1 MTYRI
6 LLITFVTFFGINAN
20 AQPPVIKWQHSFGGS
35 ALDHIKGFQQTSD
48 SGFIVCG
55 YTRSN
60 DGDVGGN
67 HGDESQHDAWV
78 LRLDKNGNLL
88 WQKCLGGSK
97 DDELTC
103 ILQMRDGRFA
113 AAGFALSDDGD
124 LQSNLGKPDCW
135 FVIMDASGNI
145 VLQKTYGGS
154 GGETIY
160 SIDETNDSGFI
171 MAGFT
176 ESVDR
181 DVTKNF
187 GGQDYW
193 VIKTDKHGAVDW
205 QKSYG
210 NKGTNI
216 ANSVR
221 RTFDGGYIIA
231 GVSECVAGD
240 TTMRNQHEGNDY
252 WVIKTDA
259 NGEVKW
265 QQAYGGTKND
275 VPKCIIQSNDSNY
288 VLTGQTN
295 SNDGDLERRKSN
307 DVLDVWTL
315 CLSQQGN
322 IYWQQTLGGSD
333 IDGSRTVVQCRDGG
347 FLIGGSTYSN
357 DGDLDN
363 NNRTAADV
371 WLVKL
376 KANGTLD
383 WNKTLGGSKEDNP
396 SAAIETMAGGYA
408 IAADVNSSDNDI
420 TTAKG
425 NDDIWVVSL
434 EDGKPPYSNNCSKIR
449 IFPNPCVNNLHVG
462 LTDEMKNARL
472 TMHSTIGQLVLSNSG
487 EDTYRT
493 FDMGY
498 LQRGLYFITLT
509 TKDDQR
515 CTTKIILQ

>member
-1 MTYRI
+1 MAYRL
-6 LLITFVTFFGINAN
+6 LLIIFVISFGITSN

-48 SGFIVCG
+48 SGFIICG

-60 DGDVGGN
+60 DGDVSNN

-78 LRLDKNGNLL
+78 LRLNKNGNLL

-103 ILQMRDGRFA
+103 ILQTRDGHFA
-113 AAGFALSDDGD
+113 AAGFALSTDGD
-124 LQSNLGKPDCW
+124 LQNNRGKPDCW
-135 FVIMDASGNI
+135 LVILDASGNI

-160 SIDETNDSGFI
+160 SIDQTNDSGFI

-176 ESVDR
+176 ESMDG
-181 DVTKNF
+181 DATTNF
-187 GGQDYW
+187 GGLDYW
-193 VIKTDKHGAVDW
+193 LIKTDKNGVLDW

-210 NKGTNI
+210 NKGTNV

-231 GVSECVAGD
+231 GVSECIAGD
-240 TTMRNQHEGNDY
+240 TTMRNQHAGSDY

-259 NGEVKW
+259 NGAVQW
-265 QQAYGGTKND
+265 QQAYGGSEND

-295 SNDGDLERRKSN
+295 SNDGDVQKRKAN
-307 DVLDVWTL
+307 EAMDVWAL
-315 CLSQQGN
+315 CLNQKGE
-322 IYWQQTLGGSD
+322 IKWQQTLGGSS

-376 KANGTLD
+376 NANGVLD
-383 WNKTLGGSKEDNP
+383 WNKTMGGSKEDNP
-396 SAAIETMAGGYA
+396 SAAIETLSGGYA
-408 IAADVNSSDNDI
+408 IAADVNSTDKDI

-425 NDDIWVVSL
+425 NDDIWVVNL
-434 EDGKPPYSNNCSKIR
+434 EDGKPSYSNDCNKIR

-462 LTDEMKNARL
+462 LPNEMEDARL
-472 TMHSTIGQLVLSNSG
+472 TMHSTIGQLVLSNSEVDG
-487 EDTYRT
+487 YRN
-493 FDMGY
+493 FDIGNF
-498 LQRGLYFITLT
+498 QRGLYFITLT
-509 TKDDQR
+509 TKADQR